1 MKFSTAA
8 NHTRS
13 KSLLI
18 ILLMAFNVIL
28 LSCGSNTKEPS
39 DGKTEAVS
47 ENVTNSHGLSLNSGM
62 RWKSDQSTMAN
73 VNAMKLIMEN
83 SSPQTIEEFH
93 MTADMMQGSVD
104 KMISECRMTGAD
116 HDALHLWLE
125 PLMEKTKELKEGET
139 MDELTLTHDWLDD
152 QVNLFYEY
160 FEE

>member
-1 MKFSTAA
+1 MKISTTPYHPL
-8 NHTRS
+8 N
-13 KSLLI
+13 KSLLL
-18 ILLMAFNVIL
+18 ILLMAFNVVL

-39 DGKTEAVS
+39 KGKTEETS
-47 ENVTNSHGLSLNSGM
+47 EEVADSHGLSLNNGM
-62 RWKSDQSTMAN
+62 KWKSDQATMAN

-83 SSPQTIEEFH
+83 SSPQSIEEFH

-139 MDELTLTHDWLDD
+139 MDELTLIHDWLDD